1 MKTYTDPVPMD
12 EYLKNLNQ
20 ALSDAYW
27 NGESDELQRLQV
39 QITTAN
45 ELIERGERY
54 HVPF

>member
-1 MKTYTDPVPMD
+1 MKTYTDPIPMD

-39 QITTAN
+39 QIKTVN

>member
-1 MKTYTDPVPMD
+1 MKTYTDPIPMD
-12 EYLKNLNQ
+12 EYLKRLDQ

-27 NGESDELQRLQV
+27 NGESDELQRLQA
-39 QITTAN
+39 QIKTAN

>member
-1 MKTYTDPVPMD
+1 MKTYTDPIPMD

-39 QITTAN
+39 QIKTAN